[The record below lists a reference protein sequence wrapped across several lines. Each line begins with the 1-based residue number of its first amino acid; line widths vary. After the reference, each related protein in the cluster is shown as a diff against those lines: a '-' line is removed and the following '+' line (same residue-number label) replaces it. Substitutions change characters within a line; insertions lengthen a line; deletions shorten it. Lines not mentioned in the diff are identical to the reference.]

1 MSKRKSALAMLDF
14 KRVDPLGLGEG
25 QGQGPDGDFGSA
37 AAYHIESMLPDP
49 NQPRNLLPERL
60 AQQVYWG
67 QMMPRQ
73 AIVEWE
79 QMAAQSGE
87 GSPVAHL
94 LAKVKDL
101 ADSIAR
107 HGLINPITI
116 RPRSDDDPVP
126 DDIVYRIVTGERRWW
141 AHVYLASKG
150 ESIQEGRVRRTAW
163 EIKANLTPDGA
174 SIRSHQLVENWLR
187 EDISAVEKAYGL
199 WALRCEMSG
208 LPFGD
213 YEDRELV
220 NWQDVEATLQISRRQ
235 RRRIVRL
242 LELTAEAQSLINSHQ
257 LSERSVR
264 PIAMKLVDYP
274 DLQMKAL
281 DEIITW
287 IASDQPYGEQQV
299 TRLVEKL
306 LIQAGLQ
313 ERVVVV
319 PNRPAQF
326 QANKFRSRVR
336 STLKLVSDLSEEGL
350 ETAVAAVAGDDQL
363 ATELRQLRSLID
375 QMLSD

>member
-14 KRVDPLGLGEG
+14 KRVDPLGRGEV
-25 QGQGPDGDFGSA
+25 QEADGEVGGA

-49 NQPRNLLPERL
+49 HQPRNLLPERL
-60 AQQVYWG
+60 AQQVYQG
-67 QMMPRQ
+67 QMVPRQ

-79 QMAAQSGE
+79 QMAAQAGE

-116 RPRSDDDPVP
+116 RPCSEDDPVP

-141 AHVYLASKG
+141 AHVYLATKG
-150 ESIQEGRVRRTAW
+150 ESIQEGHERKTAW
-163 EIKANLTPDGA
+163 EIKANMTPDGTN
-174 SIRSHQLVENWLR
+174 IRAHQLVENWLR
-187 EDISAVEKAYGL
+187 EDISVVEKAYGL

-220 NWQDVEATLQISRRQ
+220 NWQDVEAALQISRRQ

-242 LELTAEAQSLINSHQ
+242 LELTAEAQALINSHQ

-264 PIAMKLVDYP
+264 PIAMKLADYP

-281 DEIITW
+281 NQVVAW
-287 IASDQPYGEQQV
+287 IASDQPYGELQV

-306 LIQAGLQ
+306 LIQAGVQ
-313 ERVVVV
+313 ERVVAV
-319 PNRPAQF
+319 PNRPTQF
-326 QANKFRSRVR
+326 QVNKFRSRVR
-336 STLKLVSDLSEEGL
+336 STLKLVSDLNEKGL
-350 ETAVAAVAGDDQL
+350 ETAVETVADDEQL
-363 ATELRQLRSLID
+363 VTELRQLRGLID
-375 QMLSD
+375 RILPD